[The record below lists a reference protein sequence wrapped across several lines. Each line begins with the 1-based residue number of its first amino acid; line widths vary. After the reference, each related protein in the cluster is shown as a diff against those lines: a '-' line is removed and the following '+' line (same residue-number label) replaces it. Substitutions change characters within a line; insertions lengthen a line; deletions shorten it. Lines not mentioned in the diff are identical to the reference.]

1 MPLQQCE
8 NNGWQWGNS
17 GKCYTGPDARKKALK
32 QGAVIE
38 IQKHAKGEDVNF
50 DEINEL
56 SVEEFN
62 ECYAEAGVVL
72 DTQALSQLTLK
83 FIIAGGDL

>member
-17 GKCYTGPDARKKALK
+17 GKCYTGPDARKNALK

-38 IQKHAKGEDVNF
+38 IQKHAKGE
-50 DEINEL
+50 EIDLSEIGEL
-56 SVEEFN
+56 SVQDFN
-62 ECYAEAGVVL
+62 QCYSEAGVSL
-72 DTQALSQLTLK
+72 DTDTLSQLTLK
-83 FIIAGGDL
+83 FIVAGGNL